1 MDKEY
6 TQEEID
12 AIIDTLPEDVKDAI
26 FSVNTAKIISEVG
39 KKYGLHVD
47 QMGDLG
53 TATGDILLGIARPTD
68 FVDNLQT
75 KLKIERVR
83 ASEVA
88 AEINEKIFS
97 KVRES
102 LRALRGAEEAGRELP
117 GNGSSQYIPKK
128 EDILEAIQRPE
139 MYSRPQTPEIRS
151 PINKDILEP
160 EVQPLEVEP
169 LITRIPQKPADLLSQ
184 KLSGPISIPKNE
196 GGKASDPYRE
206 AF

>member
-1 MDKEY
+1 MEKEY

-26 FSVNTAKIISEVG
+26 FSVNTAKIINEIG
-39 KKYGLHVD
+39 KKYGLHID

-53 TATGDILLGIARPTD
+53 TATGDILLGITRPTD

-97 KVRES
+97 KVRDS
-102 LRALRGAEEAGRELP
+102 LRALRGDESAGKEVPNNAEKNENA
-117 GNGSSQYIPKK
+117 QYTPRK

-151 PINKDILEP
+151 PIDKAP
-160 EVQPLEVEP
+160 TPTLEVEP
-169 LITRIPQKPADLLSQ
+169 LIPQKPKPTDLLSQ
-184 KLSGPISIPKNE
+184 KLSGPISIPKSETN
-196 GGKASDPYRE
+196 KSSDPYRE